1 MGSLKKEKFISTFE
15 KIQLDKQNQSY
26 KVKKI
31 KEEKY
36 QEKSGYQGGMFQKIK
51 GGDDQMA
58 GIQFSEFKN
67 LKDINDL

>member
-1 MGSLKKEKFISTFE
+1 MGSLKKEKFIITFEKIE

-51 GGDDQMA
+51 GGDDQMT

-67 LKDINDL
+67 